1 MPKPAPLPDEISKPL
16 WDACNERRLV
26 MQNCKTCNLL
36 QYPPQASCENCGA
49 ADNLEWLQMSGRGKI
64 HGYTVMYDCRVRS
77 LQPDQPFN
85 IALVELAEDPAILMY
100 SHLPG
105 VPVDEVP
112 VGADVKVTFE
122 ETSTGQL
129 VFEWELAG

>member
-1 MPKPAPLPDEISKPL
+1 
-16 WDACNERRLV
+16 
-26 MQNCKTCNLL
+26 
-36 QYPPQASCENCGA
+36 
-49 ADNLEWLQMSGRGKI
+49 MSGRGKI

-85 IALVELAEDPAILMY
+85 IALVELEEDPAILMY